1 MSEISH
7 PLLLHCHIPKTA
19 GTTISAGLRKS
30 FEILHFHHFHTDP
43 FYILTR
49 ETLEQ
54 LLAISPALN
63 SITSHHLRSF
73 PTKLR
78 GRPTFLITFLR
89 KPEDALLSQLKHIR
103 RNFSAFP
110 PEVRRLWPE
119 ETPEL
124 PLRELARRYLDQT
137 TSHQDLSPQT
147 RFFCNPNAM
156 AKVGLSDGN
165 SYGLD
170 SYEIAHAILKEFHFV
185 GIVDE
190 MKKSLELLTEL
201 LAQRGV
207 KVYFTAADRQNSCPE
222 ETRSTWMTLE
232 DEVGRRVLES
242 SKSDSL
248 LYSYFR
254 QELHAAHAEL
264 RERCWLGF
272 GPAYANARDAFRA
285 QGLPGATRLFV
296 KSAQLL
302 RKGQGLQ
309 YRSQPCASPTELPSD
324 LLEERAARAF
334 AQRAKIAIAAGPD
347 WQQR

>member
-1 MSEISH
+1 MNEISH

-30 FEILHFHHFHTDP
+30 FEILHFHHFHPDP

-54 LLAISPALN
+54 LLEISPALN
-63 SITSHHLRSF
+63 SISSHHLRSF
-73 PTKLR
+73 PMKLR

-89 KPEDALLSQLKHIR
+89 KPEDALISQLKHIR

-124 PLRELARRYLDQT
+124 PLRELARRYLAQITSDQ
-137 TSHQDLSPQT
+137 DISPQT

-156 AKVGLSDGN
+156 AKSGLSDGN

-170 SYEIAHAILKEFHFV
+170 SYEIAHAILKGFHFV

-190 MKKSLELLTEL
+190 MKKSLELLTDL

-207 KVYFTAADRQNSCPE
+207 KVYFT
-222 ETRSTWMTLE
+222 
-232 DEVGRRVLES
+232 
-242 SKSDSL
+242 
-248 LYSYFR
+248 
-254 QELHAAHAEL
+254 
-264 RERCWLGF
+264 
-272 GPAYANARDAFRA
+272 
-285 QGLPGATRLFV
+285 
-296 KSAQLL
+296 
-302 RKGQGLQ
+302 
-309 YRSQPCASPTELPSD
+309 
-324 LLEERAARAF
+324 
-334 AQRAKIAIAAGPD
+334 
-347 WQQR
+347 